1 MKWGLVA
8 ASASDMSRPVENLSL
23 PQCLALALT
32 GCVWTRWSFVITPV
46 NYNLALVNTFV
57 AGTNIY
63 QLSRIYR
70 ARSGQHATASAEDDA
85 SGRETSRPVQE

>member
-70 ARSGQHATASAEDDA
+70 ARSGHSTASAEDN
-85 SGRETSRPVQE
+85 TSARDKSPAVEA

>member
-8 ASASDMSRPVENLSL
+8 ASASDMSRPVENLSV

-32 GCVWTRWSFVITPV
+32 GCVWTRWSFVINPV
-46 NYNLALVNTFV
+46 NYNLALVNVFV

-63 QLSRIYR
+63 QLSRIFR
-70 ARSGQHATASAEDDA
+70 ARSGQSSAAADDSA
-85 SGRETSRPVQE
+85 LVPTKLSPTDA